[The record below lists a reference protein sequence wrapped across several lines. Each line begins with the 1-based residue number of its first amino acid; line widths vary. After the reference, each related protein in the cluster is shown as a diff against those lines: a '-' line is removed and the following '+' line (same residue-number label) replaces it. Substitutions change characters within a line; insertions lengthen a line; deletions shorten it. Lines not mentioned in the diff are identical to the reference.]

1 VRVERMLLW
10 IASMLALALMGCS
23 GATGNSSKS
32 EGRDY
37 SAGLKN
43 LMVEDLS
50 GKPLPFDQWVGND
63 VIVIS
68 FWATFCKPCKS
79 EMPFLQKLHEAYGAK
94 GLRVVGIS
102 LDPPDTES
110 SVRPLVQRNRYT
122 YSVAIDRQSSATRL
136 LNRKGVLPFLLV
148 FDRNGRLILKKDGF
162 SMGDQGEIE
171 KLVKGLL

>member
-1 VRVERMLLW
+1 MRRIVILTTLL
-10 IASMLALALMGCS
+10 LTALVALGCS
-23 GATGNSSKS
+23 GATVSSSKG

-79 EMPFLQKLHEAYGAK
+79 EMPFLQRLHDTYGAK

-110 SVRPLVQRNRYT
+110 AVRPLVQRNRYT
-122 YSVAIDRQSSATRL
+122 YPVAIDRQSSATRL
-136 LNRKGVLPFLLV
+136 LNRKGVLPFLLI
-148 FDRNGRLILKKDGF
+148 FDRHGRLILKKDGF

-171 KLVKGLL
+171 NLVKGLL